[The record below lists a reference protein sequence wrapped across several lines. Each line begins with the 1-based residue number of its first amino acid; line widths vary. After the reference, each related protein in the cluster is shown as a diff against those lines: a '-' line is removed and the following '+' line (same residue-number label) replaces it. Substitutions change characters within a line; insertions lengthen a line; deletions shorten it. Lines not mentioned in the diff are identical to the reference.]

1 MYMICI
7 YTYIK
12 YIYIKCILYITL
24 KVDRLGHHTPR
35 FWCVEAKFQG
45 ESIYDNFEDGDH
57 QRTKEKHRGTTD
69 GCISQLFQIL
79 FLEENN

>member
-1 MYMICI
+1 MHFENINFFCAESWPAWASN
-7 YTYIK
+7 
-12 YIYIKCILYITL
+12 
-24 KVDRLGHHTPR
+24 TPR

-57 QRTKEKHRGTTD
+57 QRIKENRGAQLM